1 MKSQLLQKLVNE
13 STKSIGDSMCP
24 LKNKTHHIKK
34 RKILMATISGLLLS
48 KVAVA
53 QNDIASGAAALDSLT
68 GDLEAYLD
76 PVTTVVYIIA
86 AILGI
91 IGAIRVYSGWQAGK
105 ENAWAAASLWVGACL
120 FLLIANTLLR
130 AFFV

>member
-1 MKSQLLQKLVNE
+1 MKSPFAQKLVNE
-13 STKSIGDSMCP
+13 STIQIGDSMCR
-24 LKNKTHHIKK
+24 LKNRANHIKK
-34 RKILMATISGLLLS
+34 RRILMATISGLLFTQLS
-48 KVAVA
+48 QA
-53 QNDIASGAAALDSLT
+53 QNDIQSGAQALQDLT

-76 PVTTVVYIIA
+76 PVTAVVYIIA

-105 ENAWAAASLWVGACL
+105 DNAWASASLWIGACL

>member
-1 MKSQLLQKLVNE
+1 M
-13 STKSIGDSMCP
+13 
-24 LKNKTHHIKK
+24 KK
-34 RKILMATISGLLLS
+34 RKILMATILSGLLFS
-48 KVAVA
+48 KTAFA
-53 QNDIASGAAALDSLT
+53 QNDIQAGAQALQDLT

-76 PVTTVVYIIA
+76 PVTTTVYIIA

-105 ENAWAAASLWVGACL
+105 DNAWAAASLWIGACL

>member
-1 MKSQLLQKLVNE
+1 M
-13 STKSIGDSMCP
+13 
-24 LKNKTHHIKK
+24 KK
-34 RKILMATISGLLLS
+34 RIFNGATISGLLFSTNLL
-48 KVAVA
+48 A
-53 QNDIASGAAALDSLT
+53 QNDIASGAQALQDLT

-76 PVTTVVYIIA
+76 PVTTTVYIIA

-105 ENAWAAASLWVGACL
+105 DNAWAAASLWVGACL

>member
-1 MKSQLLQKLVNE
+1 M
-13 STKSIGDSMCP
+13 
-24 LKNKTHHIKK
+24 KK
-34 RKILMATISGLLLS
+34 RMITLATISGLLFS
-48 KVAVA
+48 KTIFA
-53 QNDIASGAAALDSLT
+53 QNDISSGAAALDALT

-76 PVTTVVYIIA
+76 PVTTTVYIIA

-91 IGAIRVYSGWQAGK
+91 IGAVRVYSGWQAGK
-105 ENAWAAASLWVGACL
+105 DNAWAAASLWIGACL

>member
-1 MKSQLLQKLVNE
+1 M
-13 STKSIGDSMCP
+13 
-24 LKNKTHHIKK
+24 KK
-34 RKILMATISGLLLS
+34 RRILVATISGLLFS
-48 KVAVA
+48 QISQA
-53 QNDIASGAAALDSLT
+53 QNDIASGAAALDALT

-91 IGAIRVYSGWQAGK
+91 IGAIRVYSNWQAGK
-105 ENAWAAASLWVGACL
+105 ENAWASASLWIGACL

>member
-1 MKSQLLQKLVNE
+1 M
-13 STKSIGDSMCP
+13 
-24 LKNKTHHIKK
+24 KK
-34 RKILMATISGLLLS
+34 RIFIGATIFSSLFLS
-48 KVAVA
+48 QISQA
-53 QNDIASGAAALDSLT
+53 QNDIAAGAQALQALT

-105 ENAWAAASLWVGACL
+105 DNAWAAASLWIGACL